1 MLAEGIDRLLAGDLG
16 VGMSVLRDYI
26 NATIGF
32 AGLSELTGKS
42 PKSLMRMLGPN
53 GNPQAQNLVELIGVL
68 QKQEQLQ
75 FRVQVN
81 DDQDADEAPIAP
93 QAGPGF

>member
-1 MLAEGIDRLLAGDLG
+1 
-16 VGMSVLRDYI
+16 
-26 NATIGF
+26 
-32 AGLSELTGKS
+32 
-42 PKSLMRMLGPN
+42 MLGPN
-53 GNPQAQNLVELIGVL
+53 GNPQARNLVELIGVL

-81 DDQDADEAPIAP
+81 DDQDIDEAPIAP